1 MSSQPQVLDEG
12 HLDPVLRAVTQADST
27 RRKKQM
33 IAFGILTEVA
43 GADRMKVV

>member
-12 HLDPVLRAVTQADST
+12 HLDPVLRAITQADST

-33 IAFGILTEVA
+33 TVVGILTEVA
-43 GADRMKVV
+43 GADRMTIV